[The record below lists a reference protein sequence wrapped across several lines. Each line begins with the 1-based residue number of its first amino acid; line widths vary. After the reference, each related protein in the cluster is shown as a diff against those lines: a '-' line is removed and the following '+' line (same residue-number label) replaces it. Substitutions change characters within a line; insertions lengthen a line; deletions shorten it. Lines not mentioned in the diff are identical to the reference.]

1 MELEGIA
8 IVGLAAQ
15 LPSGLLSSTDFDY
28 ASFWDFLVTSG
39 KAYEP
44 LENVLPDFVRAS
56 TQVKLPV
63 QGTFLKNVAS
73 FDNISLGISTKDAR
87 MTPYCA
93 RRLLDLSF
101 QALLDSGIDSRRR
114 NIGCFMSGNRP
125 GHMNAPDALEKGID
139 AEGSF
144 SGTPYSMANR
154 ISYALDL
161 TGPSLQL
168 DTACSSSLTALH
180 LAATA
185 IRQGD
190 CEAALVGAAQINREL
205 SEWTTYV
212 QGGILAAD
220 GMSRPLD
227 AEAAGFVLGS
237 AIKATGSQMPL
248 YVPNG
253 VVLEECIQRAYERS
267 GHSPSDADYVELH
280 ATECPNSHP
289 GTSVGDPIEAS
300 VAWTALCKDK
310 PEDGPIVLGAM
321 KGNIG
326 DDDYW
331 ETLDVTVPVQPI
343 PLSCRSSSGRSI
355 ISISSFGIGG
365 SMGHVVVQAPPTPI
379 PTTTEVATTAPILFL
394 VGGLSSSAVNDIS
407 HGVLELAAHDPKILR
422 KLRCDALPPRT
433 PASVAQ
439 ELDDVYRRVT
449 GASLIESTGLFAPSA
464 SPTITLS
471 DLGWPTILAASSV
484 AMVQI
489 ALCDLL
495 KSVGIVPDMVVGHSA
510 GETAAVYASGAGPK
524 AMAIE
529 IAIARGEAMTCT
541 ESKEVGMVSLG
552 CSAPRAG
559 ELIASVI
566 ANDTG
571 VLEVSCLNAPDSV
584 SVSGTATLLDK
595 LVDLARQK
603 NIFAQRIRTMLPA
616 HSSFMDGIKSN
627 YLAKMNDIFA
637 RYPGSHVPK
646 IPVYSTCR
654 ADQKPVLF
662 SKAVSDLLSASPVFL
677 EVACHPVLASFILAR
692 GVVDSRVLCPMR
704 RPSGKT
710 RPSVSSNES
719 TLFLTTLGRLS
730 LLGSNSLDLSGLY
743 GASACKS
750 KLVEHPH
757 CSPYHPISQS
767 IVFPRQHSHD
777 GGQRPSFVRESAHE
791 QGHSP
796 NPRRACYKWGTDLPT
811 TGFIEMVMPDS
822 RGLASGIWGNLLARG
837 GVGVNF
843 VPGLRLPPLEV
854 SLQRLKTAWSITT
867 GVGSREREHARGF
880 METSTPMEPP
890 AAMDLEAIFKRLPML
905 DSDGFYPSLQPL
917 AVYGPHFQRIVRCH
931 GGPSEVIA
939 EIEGLRVDELAD
951 AYLLH
956 PAIMDACIHITFH
969 PDVSKQYS
977 KDIIYLPSTIEHFIF
992 YRPGKNSA
1000 GNWFSHITLRQWTP
1014 GNIDLVFLSYSSGV
1028 ALGEIRNLSVRKF
1041 MPGGPIT
1048 KPLSSA
1054 APASDDLR
1062 HVYPYT
1068 FSQEVKLQR
1077 QLKELDISVSTTIYL
1092 LAMQGRDADSA
1103 LGLWAVLRREIPDR
1117 TYILLGGIG
1126 SLGVDLA
1133 VWLYKHWARNLVLT
1147 SRRGSAS
1154 LDTAKDAITL
1164 AKVAYL
1170 EGRDELTL
1178 RLEKCDATDHQE
1190 FWMRDIWLG
1199 LRDERTGSVVNV
1211 VDYLPTCSA
1220 EALWGVFWRT
1230 HFGSWTSPRSLATFR
1245 TSPGRQVTR
1254 QLSYLVFRTPRSV
1267 SKSPEEEQREKIFL
1281 RVLELLEVEAVDFD
1295 ARTTFDHI
1303 RAGLHQRGKIA
1314 FHSASL
1320 LGGITWSKM
1329 ESELVVLHSEW
1340 TTRWVNPSRSPT
1352 ANPATSI
1359 LLDILGVSPEN
1370 FSPDVPSQ
1378 YLWHGLAG
1386 GYADLGR
1393 LGAIYDRDCGT
1404 AHERDE
1410 LGGFVS
1416 GRGSQRPHNHSFRSA
1431 TDRAPP
1437 LIILPAGNGSIGIF
1451 YSLQAHYE
1459 GELWGLQVTDSTP
1472 MDSLTGL
1479 AAFWKEQICARWPHG
1494 PYRIARFLWLCSSR
1508 SRHVKMLED
1517 AGEEVLQLTFI
1528 DHSPT
1533 LIIQLEEMFRDPSV
1547 VDYETFRTKL
1557 VLDFLQSDPTIAA
1570 PILANYEA
1578 AANDPDAQISH
1589 ALGFTSRRRGFRFYS
1604 SFLHGFYP
1612 TGIDKSCDSFVGP
1625 YDAWVSSV
1633 KAPMTVLVAEWGAAT
1648 SPLLGRWPDL
1658 GASLISKPVRVDY
1671 ISGVG
1676 HFGIFGDARTARL
1689 LARVFEGMHRLVE
1702 YYVAIRC
1709 HVLVGIIGINNH
1721 LRPVYFKLYDTLE
1734 YVSRGPDCVFELNG
1748 RPQPTYG
1755 FSMPNEQS
1763 KETYIV
1769 AVATHLLK
1777 LPSIYQQHHAVF
1789 KDWYTAPDLPRFWS
1803 CDWVIGKAPSCS
1815 YPVAAAWSTTSP
1827 VPSTSPVPI
1836 APVAFFDAGGY
1847 GDFDDFAFI
1856 CAGRYYL
1863 YEDAHYHVRRY
1874 YAIYA
1879 DPGACFCMRPRIER
1893 NQGAHWGRH
1902 PADNK
1907 EAAAE
1912 LRIVRQKQ
1920 HSEGRKPPPNDL
1932 YTLLFGDLEKKVV
1945 ALHGKTEIN
1954 PSDIEPTPRIL
1965 PPCRRYA
1972 VPAGQRDFDINYPN
1986 VSMGLDAT
1994 NDSRIFRERRAGTM
2008 SVLRYP
2014 TAAVPTSVNNP
2025 AKNGRVISGM
2035 TPEMTLLN
2043 GPKKSQY
2050 ALFEVQCLLAELE
2063 YIVPGRPPK

>member
-28 ASFWDFLVTSG
+28 ASFWDFLITSG

-56 TQVKLPV
+56 TQVKLPA
-63 QGTFLKNVAS
+63 QGSFLKNVAS

-125 GHMNAPDALEKGID
+125 GHMNAPSRRSLVFRGALEKGID

-227 AEAAGFVLGS
+227 AEAAGFGRGEAAVVVVLKPLKDAIRDHDHIYSVVLGS

-267 GHSPSDADYVELH
+267 GLSPSDADYVELH
-280 ATECPNSHP
+280 AT
-289 GTSVGDPIEAS
+289 GTSVGDPIEAN
-300 VAWTALCKDK
+300 VAGRLFAKDK
-310 PEDGPIVLGAM
+310 PEDGPIVLGAV

-326 DDDYW
+326 HLEVAAFLAALVKACLIFEHGIIPPSVNFSQPAMTINW
-331 ETLDVTVPVQPI
+331 ETFDATVPVQPI
-343 PLSCRSSSGRSI
+343 PLGCRSSSGRSI

-379 PTTTEVATTAPILFL
+379 STTAEVATTAPILFL
-394 VGGLSSSAVNDIS
+394 VGGLSSSAVDEIS
-407 HGVLELAAHDPKILR
+407 HGVLELAADDPKILR
-422 KLRCDALPPRT
+422 NCAVTLSRRTRQLPWRKFFTIPPSPSPTASAATIIPREPFRLAYVFSGQGPQHLEMGRQLFAEYPVFRNT
-433 PASVAQ
+433 IL
-439 ELDDVYRRVT
+439 ELDDVYRCVT

-464 SPTITLS
+464 SPTITLP

-529 IAIARGEAMTCT
+529 IAIARGEAMTCA
-541 ESKEVGMVSLG
+541 ESEEVGMVSLG

-559 ELIASVI
+559 ELIASVTT
-566 ANDTG
+566 NDTG

-584 SVSGTATLLDK
+584 SVSGSATLLDK
-595 LVDLARQK
+595 LVDLAKQK

-627 YLAKMNDIFA
+627 YLARMNDIFA

-654 ADQKPVLF
+654 ADRFVDAFTPGYFWANCREPVLF
-662 SKAVSDLLSASPVFL
+662 SKAVSDSLSASPIFL
-677 EVACHPVLASFILAR
+677 EVGCHPVLASFILVQ
-692 GVVDSRVLCPMR
+692 GVADSRVLCPMR

-743 GASACKS
+743 GASACKP
-750 KLVEHPH
+750 KLVEHPLAPRTIP
-757 CSPYHPISQS
+757 SPKVLSSQGNIRMMEGRGPLSSANLRMNKVTHPTLAEHVINGEP
-767 IVFPRQHSHD
+767 IF
-777 GGQRPSFVRESAHE
+777 
-791 QGHSP
+791 
-796 NPRRACYKWGTDLPT
+796 PT
-811 TGFIEMVMPDS
+811 TGFIEMLLESGATSLREVELVS
-822 RGLASGIWGNLLARG
+822 ILSLAATA
-837 GVGVNF
+837 
-843 VPGLRLPPLEV
+843 PLEV

-890 AAMDLEAIFKRLPML
+890 VPIDLEAIFKHLPML
-905 DSDGFYPSLQPL
+905 NSDGFYSSLQPL
-917 AVYGPHFQRIVRCH
+917 AVYGPHFQRIVRCC

-939 EIEGLRVDELAD
+939 EIEGLRADELAD
-951 AYLLH
+951 GYLLH

-977 KDIIYLPSTIEHFIF
+977 KDIIYLPSAIEHFIF

-1014 GNIDLVFLSYSSGV
+1014 DSRSYDILITDSSGL
-1028 ALGEIRNLSVRKF
+1028 ALAEFRNLRVRKF

-1048 KPLSSA
+1048 VERRFDLIFQPSPAPDPSLTPDFLFLAQKPLSSA
-1054 APASDDLR
+1054 APASEDLR

-1068 FSQEVKLQR
+1068 FGHEMKLQQ
-1077 QLKELDISVSTTIYL
+1077 QLKELDTSVSTTVHL
-1092 LAMQGRDADSA
+1092 LAMQGQDADAA
-1103 LGLWAVLRREIPDR
+1103 LGLCAVLKREIPLWDIRLAIFKSCLDFSNPIPLLTQHMGAFSDGENVLSFDEDGVAHVLRAVFSSPSTVKRQSLLNGNAEPGCTDTHVTHSAAPPFRSDR

-1126 SLGVDLA
+1126 DLGVDLA
-1133 VWLYKHWARNLVLT
+1133 VWLYEHGARSLLLT
-1147 SRRGSAS
+1147 SRRGIGS
-1154 LDTAKDAITL
+1154 LDTAKDAMTL

-1170 EGRDELTL
+1170 QGRDELTL
-1178 RLEKCDATDHQE
+1178 RFEKCDATDVDQMSALLRTLPAPLAGCFCMNMVLSNALFLDQTPDAFRAVYDSKLRVFE
-1190 FWMRDIWLG
+1190 IFTELVEIQRLDFVVAISSFSG
-1199 LRDERTGSVVNV
+1199 LVGIPGQSNYASACTALDGAMSRYPKAFSLIAPGILDAGYLERTGSMV
-1211 VDYLPTCSA
+1211 VDCLPTCSA
-1220 EALWGVFWRT
+1220 EALWVFLEDALRKLDE
-1230 HFGSWTSPRSLATFR
+1230 SPF
-1245 TSPGRQVTR
+1245 TR
-1254 QLSYLVFRTPRSV
+1254 YIPDVSRTPGDQTVLPGSPHTAV
-1267 SKSPEEEQREKIFL
+1267 SSKSPQEQREGIFL

-1295 ARTTFDHI
+1295 AEQPLTTY
-1303 RAGLHQRGKIA
+1303 GLDSI
-1314 FHSASL
+1314 SAARLASILRPFATFSQLQL
-1320 LGGITWSKM
+1320 LGGITWSEV
-1329 ESELVVLHSEW
+1329 ESELVYSIQSDNTQGESVLLADS
-1340 TTRWVNPSRSPT
+1340 S
-1352 ANPATSI
+1352 PATSI
-1359 LLDILGVSPEN
+1359 LLNILGVSPEN
-1370 FSPDVPSQ
+1370 FSPDVPLSTYGMDLPEATRISVALEPFMTVTAVQ
-1378 YLWHGLAG
+1378 LMSELSW
-1386 GYADLGR
+1386 ADLLAVVEAER
-1393 LGAIYDRDCGT
+1393 LAQPLVRICHGSGT
-1404 AHERDE
+1404 
-1410 LGGFVS
+1410 
-1416 GRGSQRPHNHSFRSA
+1416 
-1431 TDRAPP
+1431 P
-1437 LIILPAGNGSIGIF
+1437 LIILPAGNGSIGVF

-1472 MDSLTGL
+1472 MDSLMGL
-1479 AAFWKEQICARWPHG
+1479 AAFWKKQICARWPHG
-1494 PYRIARFLWLCSSR
+1494 PYRIAAFCGSAV
-1508 SRHVKMLED
+1508 HAVAMVKMLED
-1517 AGEEVLQLTFI
+1517 SGEEVLQLTFI

-1533 LIIQLEEMFRDPSV
+1533 LIIQLEEMFRDPSA
-1547 VDYETFRTKL
+1547 VDYEAFRTKL

-1578 AANDPDAQISH
+1578 AAYDPDAQISPR
-1589 ALGFTSRRRGFRFYS
+1589 LGFHIEKAWVPILFE
-1604 SFLHGFYP
+1604 FLHEFYP
-1612 TGIDKSCDSFVGP
+1612 TGIDKSYDSFIGP
-1625 YDAWVSSV
+1625 YDVWVSSV
-1633 KAPMTVLVAEWGAAT
+1633 KARMAVLVAEWGAAT

-1689 LARVFEGMHRLVE
+1689 LALS
-1702 YYVAIRC
+1702 
-1709 HVLVGIIGINNH
+1709 L
-1721 LRPVYFKLYDTLE
+1721 
-1734 YVSRGPDCVFELNG
+1734 
-1748 RPQPTYG
+1748 
-1755 FSMPNEQS
+1755 
-1763 KETYIV
+1763 
-1769 AVATHLLK
+1769 
-1777 LPSIYQQHHAVF
+1777 
-1789 KDWYTAPDLPRFWS
+1789 
-1803 CDWVIGKAPSCS
+1803 
-1815 YPVAAAWSTTSP
+1815 
-1827 VPSTSPVPI
+1827 
-1836 APVAFFDAGGY
+1836 
-1847 GDFDDFAFI
+1847 
-1856 CAGRYYL
+1856 
-1863 YEDAHYHVRRY
+1863 
-1874 YAIYA
+1874 
-1879 DPGACFCMRPRIER
+1879 
-1893 NQGAHWGRH
+1893 
-1902 PADNK
+1902 
-1907 EAAAE
+1907 
-1912 LRIVRQKQ
+1912 
-1920 HSEGRKPPPNDL
+1920 
-1932 YTLLFGDLEKKVV
+1932 
-1945 ALHGKTEIN
+1945 
-1954 PSDIEPTPRIL
+1954 
-1965 PPCRRYA
+1965 
-1972 VPAGQRDFDINYPN
+1972 
-1986 VSMGLDAT
+1986 
-1994 NDSRIFRERRAGTM
+1994 
-2008 SVLRYP
+2008 
-2014 TAAVPTSVNNP
+2014 
-2025 AKNGRVISGM
+2025 
-2035 TPEMTLLN
+2035 
-2043 GPKKSQY
+2043 
-2050 ALFEVQCLLAELE
+2050 
-2063 YIVPGRPPK
+2063 

>member
-1 MELEGIA
+1 MITLPQNTSTMELEGIA

-44 LENVLPDFVRAS
+44 LENVLPDFIRAS
-56 TQVKLPV
+56 TQVKLPA
-63 QGTFLKNVAS
+63 QGSFLKNVES

-93 RRLLDLSF
+93 RRLLELSV

-125 GHMNAPDALEKGID
+125 GHMNAPGALEKGID

-205 SEWTTYV
+205 SEWTTYM

-227 AEAAGFVLGS
+227 AEAAGFGRGEAAVVVVLKPLKDAIRDHDHIYSVVLGS

-267 GHSPSDADYVELH
+267 GLSPSDADYVELH
-280 ATECPNSHP
+280 AT
-289 GTSVGDPIEAS
+289 GTSVGDPIEAN
-300 VAWTALCKDK
+300 VAGRLFAKDK
-310 PEDGPIVLGAM
+310 PEDGPIILGAV
-321 KGNIG
+321 KGSIG
-326 DDDYW
+326 HLEVAAFLAALVKACLIFEHGMIPPSVNFSQPAMTINW
-331 ETLDVTVPVQPI
+331 ESFDVTVPVQPI
-343 PLSCRSSSGRSI
+343 PLGCRSSSGRSI

-379 PTTTEVATTAPILFL
+379 PSTAEVATTAPILVL
-394 VGGLSSSAVNDIS
+394 VGGLSSSAVDDIS
-407 HGVLELAAHDPKILR
+407 HGVLELAADDPKILR
-422 KLRCDALPPRT
+422 NCAVTLSRRARQLPWRKFFTIPPSLSPTATIIPREPFRLAYVFSGQGPQHLEMGRQLFAEYPVFRNT
-433 PASVAQ
+433 IL

-464 SPTITLS
+464 SPTITLP
-471 DLGWPTILAASSV
+471 DLGWPTIIAASSI

-559 ELIASVI
+559 ELIASVT

-571 VLEVSCLNAPDSV
+571 VLEVSCFNAPDSV

-595 LVDLARQK
+595 LVDLAKQK

-654 ADQKPVLF
+654 ADQFVDAFTPSYFWANCRDPVLF
-662 SKAVSDLLSASPVFL
+662 SKAVSDSLSASPIFL
-677 EVACHPVLASFILAR
+677 EVGCHPVLTSFILAW

-750 KLVEHPH
+750 KLIEHPLTPRTIPTPKEL
-757 CSPYHPISQS
+757 SSQGNIRMMEGLGPLSSANLRMNKVTHPTLAEHVINGEP
-767 IVFPRQHSHD
+767 IF
-777 GGQRPSFVRESAHE
+777 
-791 QGHSP
+791 
-796 NPRRACYKWGTDLPT
+796 PT
-811 TGFIEMVMPDS
+811 TGFIEMLLESGATSLREVELVS
-822 RGLASGIWGNLLARG
+822 ILSLAATA
-837 GVGVNF
+837 
-843 VPGLRLPPLEV
+843 PLEV

-890 AAMDLEAIFKRLPML
+890 VARDLEAIFKRLPML

-917 AVYGPHFQRIVRCH
+917 AVYGPHFQRIVRCR

-939 EIEGLRVDELAD
+939 EIEGLRADELAD

-977 KDIIYLPSTIEHFIF
+977 KDIIYVPSAIEHFIF
-992 YRPGKNSA
+992 YRPAKNSA

-1014 GNIDLVFLSYSSGV
+1014 DSRSYNILITDSSGL
-1028 ALGEIRNLSVRKF
+1028 ALCEIQNLRVRKF
-1041 MPGGPIT
+1041 MPGGPNAVERRLELIFQPLLALDPADPSPT
-1048 KPLSSA
+1048 PDFLFLAPKPLSSA

-1068 FSQEVKLQR
+1068 FSQEMKLQR
-1077 QLKELDISVSTTIYL
+1077 QLKELDTSVSTTIYL
-1092 LAMQGRDADSA
+1092 LAMQGRDADAA
-1103 LGLWAVLRREIPDR
+1103 LGLCAVLKREIPSWDIRLAIFESCLDFSNPIPLLTRHMGAFSDGENVLSFDEDGAAHVLRAVFSSPSSVKRQSLLNGNAEPGCTDTRVTHSAAPPFRSDR

-1126 SLGVDLA
+1126 GLGIDLA
-1133 VWLYKHWARNLVLT
+1133 VWLYEHGARSLVLT
-1147 SRRGSAS
+1147 SRRGIDS

-1178 RLEKCDATDHQE
+1178 RLEKCDATDVDQMSVLLRTLPAPLAGCFCMTVVLSNALFLDQTPDAFRAVYDSKLRVFE
-1190 FWMRDIWLG
+1190 IFTELVEIQSLDFVVAISSFSG
-1199 LRDERTGSVVNV
+1199 LVGIPGQSNYASACTALDGAMSRYPNAFSLIAPGILDSGYLERTGSVV
-1211 VDYLPTCSA
+1211 VDCLPTCSA
-1220 EALWGVFWRT
+1220 EALWGFLEDALRKLDESPFTRYIPDVSRMPGDQT
-1230 HFGSWTSPRSLATFR
+1230 VLPGSPHTAVS
-1245 TSPGRQVTR
+1245 
-1254 QLSYLVFRTPRSV
+1254 
-1267 SKSPEEEQREKIFL
+1267 SKSPQEQREEIFL
-1281 RVLELLEVEAVDFD
+1281 QVLELLEVEAVDFD
-1295 ARTTFDHI
+1295 AEQPLTTY
-1303 RAGLHQRGKIA
+1303 GLDSI
-1314 FHSASL
+1314 SAARLASILRPFATFSQLQL
-1320 LGGITWSKM
+1320 LGGITWSEM
-1329 ESELVVLHSEW
+1329 ESELVYSTQSKYVPLADS
-1340 TTRWVNPSRSPT
+1340 S
-1352 ANPATSI
+1352 PATSI

-1370 FSPDVPSQ
+1370 FSPDVPLSTYGMDVPEATRLSVALEPFMTVTAVQ
-1378 YLWHGLAG
+1378 LMSEMSW
-1386 GYADLGR
+1386 ADLLAVVEAER
-1393 LGAIYDRDCGT
+1393 LAQPLVQICHGSGT
-1404 AHERDE
+1404 
-1410 LGGFVS
+1410 
-1416 GRGSQRPHNHSFRSA
+1416 
-1431 TDRAPP
+1431 P

-1451 YSLQAHYE
+1451 YSLQPHYE
-1459 GELWGLQVTDSTP
+1459 GELWGLQITDSTP

-1479 AAFWKEQICARWPHG
+1479 AAFWTEQICARWPHG
-1494 PYRIARFLWLCSSR
+1494 PYRIAAFCGSAI
-1508 SRHVKMLED
+1508 HAVAMVKMLED

-1533 LIIQLEEMFRDPSV
+1533 LILQLEEMFRDPSA

-1578 AANDPDAQISH
+1578 AAHDPDAQISPR
-1589 ALGFTSRRRGFRFYS
+1589 LGFHIEKAWVPILFE
-1604 SFLHGFYP
+1604 FLHEFYP
-1612 TGIDKSCDSFVGP
+1612 TGIDKSYDSFIGP
-1625 YDAWVSSV
+1625 YDAWMSSV
-1633 KAPMTVLVAEWGAAT
+1633 KARMAVLVAEWGAVT

-1658 GASLISKPVRVDY
+1658 GASLISKPVHVDY

-1689 LARVFEGMHRLVE
+1689 LAL
-1702 YYVAIRC
+1702 
-1709 HVLVGIIGINNH
+1709 
-1721 LRPVYFKLYDTLE
+1721 
-1734 YVSRGPDCVFELNG
+1734 
-1748 RPQPTYG
+1748 
-1755 FSMPNEQS
+1755 
-1763 KETYIV
+1763 
-1769 AVATHLLK
+1769 
-1777 LPSIYQQHHAVF
+1777 
-1789 KDWYTAPDLPRFWS
+1789 
-1803 CDWVIGKAPSCS
+1803 
-1815 YPVAAAWSTTSP
+1815 
-1827 VPSTSPVPI
+1827 
-1836 APVAFFDAGGY
+1836 
-1847 GDFDDFAFI
+1847 
-1856 CAGRYYL
+1856 
-1863 YEDAHYHVRRY
+1863 
-1874 YAIYA
+1874 
-1879 DPGACFCMRPRIER
+1879 
-1893 NQGAHWGRH
+1893 
-1902 PADNK
+1902 
-1907 EAAAE
+1907 
-1912 LRIVRQKQ
+1912 
-1920 HSEGRKPPPNDL
+1920 
-1932 YTLLFGDLEKKVV
+1932 
-1945 ALHGKTEIN
+1945 
-1954 PSDIEPTPRIL
+1954 
-1965 PPCRRYA
+1965 
-1972 VPAGQRDFDINYPN
+1972 
-1986 VSMGLDAT
+1986 
-1994 NDSRIFRERRAGTM
+1994 
-2008 SVLRYP
+2008 
-2014 TAAVPTSVNNP
+2014 
-2025 AKNGRVISGM
+2025 
-2035 TPEMTLLN
+2035 
-2043 GPKKSQY
+2043 
-2050 ALFEVQCLLAELE
+2050 
-2063 YIVPGRPPK
+2063 